1 MEQQLHPYLLD
12 GETVLWSGRTSPF
25 KLRELPFRSALY
37 LLWLISAAAAAMA
50 LLFLL
55 PPLLSGQRSLG
66 NTLIILVILLSIPA
80 ILSLQ
85 PFSDKY
91 KLETSVLYAIT
102 NLRAITMVDGQVL
115 SLPLRSSTNA
125 SVGQRRG
132 ECGTLI
138 IGSNAQ
144 WDNRRTLTDAVT
156 GIPHLTEE
164 NQIDGLLFFHIP
176 HPDQLLQYFS

>member
-25 KLRELPFRSALY
+25 KLRELPFRSSLY
-37 LLWLISAAAAAMA
+37 LLWLVSAAAAAIS

-91 KLETSVLYAIT
+91 KLETRVLYAIT

-115 SLPLRSSTNA
+115 CAAAPTPVLVSAAVSAALCSSAPTP
-125 SVGQRRG
+125 S
-132 ECGTLI
+132 GTPAAL
-138 IGSNAQ
+138 
-144 WDNRRTLTDAVT
+144 
-156 GIPHLTEE
+156 
-164 NQIDGLLFFHIP
+164 
-176 HPDQLLQYFS
+176 